1 MRCLMLY
8 SVTLLKTK
16 EALDNSRTA
25 AEASYKNFETKMNF
39 LSEWYVSASAFL
51 PGFILEI
58 LLHHIMYRVNT
69 ILGCIGCMCVLCS
82 IRCQLLLQM

>member
-1 MRCLMLY
+1 MLH

-58 LLHHIMYRVNT
+58 LLHHMMYSVNT
-69 ILGCIGCMCVLCS
+69 ILRAASLYMCVLCS